1 MMEIPEAAVLA
12 RQLNETVKGKKI
24 TQAEAEHSPHKL
36 TWYHGD
42 PKKYPDLLKG
52 KTISESYPLGGTL
65 EIRAEDAFIALS
77 EGTNLTFLPPG
88 SPLPQKHQLLLK
100 FEDGSVL
107 FVAVQ
112 MYGGILC
119 FRMDEVTNP
128 YYLGAK
134 SKPSPLLDAFDR
146 AYFDAILAPEETKKL
161 SAKAL
166 LATGQRIP
174 GLGNGVLQDILYNA
188 KIHPKRSAASL
199 SAQEIDALF
208 ASVKTTLKEMADK
221 GGRDT
226 ERDLFGVPGGYTTKC
241 SKLTVGKPC
250 GVCGGIIEKAAYMGG
265 SIYFCPSC
273 QKLYSFKC
281 QRLKSTLVN
290 SRRE

>member
-1 MMEIPEAAVLA
+1 MMEIPEAAIIA
-12 RQLNETVKGKKI
+12 RQVNETIIGKKI
-24 TQAEAEHSPHKL
+24 TQVEAEHSPHKL
-36 TWYHGD
+36 TWYQGD
-42 PKKYPDLLKG
+42 PRQYPELLTG
-52 KTISESYPLGGTL
+52 KSISEAYPLGGTL
-65 EIRAEDAFIALS
+65 EIRVEDVFIALS
-77 EGTNLTFLPPG
+77 EGTNLTYLTQEM
-88 SPLPQKHQLLLK
+88 PLPLKHQLLLK
-100 FEDGSVL
+100 FEDGSGVY
-107 FVAVQ
+107 VSVQ

-134 SKPSPLLDAFDR
+134 EKPSPLLDAFDR

-166 LATGQRIP
+166 LATGQRVP

-199 SAQEIDALF
+199 DPQEVDALF
-208 ASVKTTLKEMADK
+208 ASVKTTLRGMADM

-226 ERDLFGVPGGYTTKC
+226 EHDLFGNPGGYITKC

-250 GVCGGIIEKAAYMGG
+250 AVCGGIIEKAAYLGG
-265 SIYFCPSC
+265 SIYYCPSC
-273 QKLYSFKC
+273 QKI
-281 QRLKSTLVN
+281 N
-290 SRRE
+290 

>member
-1 MMEIPEAAVLA
+1 MMEIPEAAVIA
-12 RQLNETVKGKKI
+12 HQLNETVKGKKI
-24 TQAEAEHSPHKL
+24 TKVVAEFSPHKL

-42 PKKYPDLLKG
+42 PKAYPDMLGG
-52 KTISESYPLGGTL
+52 KTITEAYPLGGTL
-65 EIRAEDAFIALS
+65 EIRAEDAYIALS
-77 EGTNLTFLPPG
+77 EGANLTFLPPG
-88 SPLPQKHQLLLK
+88 LPSPQKHQLLLR
-100 FEDGSVL
+100 FDDDSLL
-107 FVAVQ
+107 FVSVQ

-119 FRMDEVTNP
+119 FRMDEETNP

-146 AYFDAILAPEETKKL
+146 AYFDAILASGGGKKL

-166 LATGQRIP
+166 LATEQRVP

-188 KIHPKRSAASL
+188 KIHPRRDTASL
-199 SAQEIDALF
+199 NAQEVDALF
-208 ASVKTTLKEMADK
+208 ASVKDTLEEMADK

-226 ERDLFGVPGGYTTKC
+226 ERDLFGVQGGYITKC

-250 GVCGGIIEKAAYMGG
+250 GICGGSIVKAAFLGG

-273 QKLYSFKC
+273 QKL
-281 QRLKSTLVN
+281 
-290 SRRE
+290 

>member
-1 MMEIPEAAVLA
+1 MLEIPEAAIIA

-24 TQAEAEHSPHKL
+24 THAEAEHSPHKL

-42 PKKYPDLLKG
+42 PKKYPDQLNG
-52 KTISESYPLGGTL
+52 KTITEAYPLGGTL

-88 SPLPQKHQLLLK
+88 SPLPQKHQLLL
-100 FEDGSVL
+100 ELDDGSVL

-112 MYGGILC
+112 MYGDILC
-119 FRMDEVTNP
+119 FRMDEVANP

-134 SKPSPLLDAFDR
+134 SKPSPLLDVFDR
-146 AYFDAILAPEETKKL
+146 AYFDTILVQEETKKL
-161 SAKAL
+161 SAKTL

-188 KIHPKRSAASL
+188 KIHPKRSVASL
-199 SAQEIDALF
+199 STLEFDALF
-208 ASVKTTLKEMADK
+208 ESVKSTLKEMAGK

-226 ERDLFGVPGGYTTKC
+226 ERDLFGVPGGYITRC

-250 GVCGGIIEKAAYMGG
+250 GVCGGTIEKAAYLGG
-265 SIYFCPSC
+265 SIYFCLS
-273 QKLYSFKC
+273 C
-281 QRLKSTLVN
+281 QRL
-290 SRRE
+290 

>member
-1 MMEIPEAAVLA
+1 MMEIPEAAVIA
-12 RQLNETVKGKKI
+12 RQLNETVKGKVI
-24 TQAEAEHSPHKL
+24 VQVEAEHSPHKL
-36 TWYHGD
+36 AWYHGD

-52 KTISESYPLGGTL
+52 KAITEAYPLGGTL

-77 EGTNLTFLPPG
+77 EGPNLTFLPAG
-88 SPLPQKHQLLLK
+88 SPLPQKHQLLLQ
-100 FEDGSVL
+100 FEDGSAL
-107 FVAVQ
+107 YAAVQ

-134 SKPSPLLDAFDR
+134 SKPSPLLAAFDR
-146 AYFDAILAPEETKKL
+146 AYFDAILSPDEAKKL

-166 LATGQRIP
+166 LAAGQRIP
-174 GLGNGVLQDILYNA
+174 GLGNGVLQDILFNA
-188 KIHPKRSAASL
+188 KIHPKRSIASM
-199 SAQEIDALF
+199 STQEVDALYE
-208 ASVKTTLKEMADK
+208 SVKSTLKEMADK

-226 ERDLFGVPGGYTTKC
+226 ERDLFGNPGGYATKC

-250 GVCGGIIEKAAYMGG
+250 GVCGGIVEKAAYMGG

-273 QKLYSFKC
+273 QKL
-281 QRLKSTLVN
+281 
-290 SRRE
+290 

>member
-1 MMEIPEAAVLA
+1 MMEIPEAAVIA
-12 RQLNETVKGKKI
+12 RQLNETVKGKVI
-24 TQAEAEHSPHKL
+24 VQVEAEHSPHKL
-36 TWYHGD
+36 AWYHGD

-52 KTISESYPLGGTL
+52 KAITEAYPLGGTL

-77 EGTNLTFLPPG
+77 EGPNLTFLPAG
-88 SPLPQKHQLLLK
+88 SPLPQKHQLLLQ
-100 FEDGSVL
+100 FEDGSAL
-107 FVAVQ
+107 YAAVQ

-146 AYFDAILAPEETKKL
+146 AYFDAILSPDEAKKL

-166 LATGQRIP
+166 LAAGQRVP
-174 GLGNGVLQDILYNA
+174 GLGNGVLQDILFNA
-188 KIHPKRSAASL
+188 KIHPKRSIASM
-199 SAQEIDALF
+199 STQEVDALYE
-208 ASVKTTLKEMADK
+208 SVKSTLKEMADK

-226 ERDLFGVPGGYTTKC
+226 ERDLFGNLGGYATKC

-250 GVCGGIIEKAAYMGG
+250 GVCGGIVEKAAYMGG

-273 QKLYSFKC
+273 QKL
-281 QRLKSTLVN
+281 
-290 SRRE
+290 